1 MTPES
6 EEAIAIVVADFN
18 MPRRLRIK
26 GIAIV
31 PIVWRGFR
39 RGRAHGPIRSGGFGL
54 IGPLPRTLDRACR
67 LLSEVRLCHRIGD

>member
-18 MPRRLRIK
+18 MQRRLRIK

-31 PIVWRGFR
+31 PVVWRGFDAAGRMARFAQAVSVLSDR
-39 RGRAHGPIRSGGFGL
+39 RREP
-54 IGPLPRTLDRACR
+54 
-67 LLSEVRLCHRIGD
+67 